1 GEALSDLGAGTL
13 EYDDDVSKVSA
24 VGLGMARQTGV
35 AHQMFRALCDAGINM
50 QMITTSEI
58 KISVLVDRDCALDAL
73 RAVHQTFRL
82 ETPPATPTK
91 PAAAGGTAATTDA
104 LDVVTSLAGMED
116 LVIEGVG
123 LDDTQARLTIGN
135 VPDRPGIAA
144 AVFEKI
150 AAGGVFV
157 DMIVQS
163 SGHEGRAILSFTVPA
178 EDLAKAVE
186 LTRDIATQVGCGA
199 VTSSPRVA
207 KLSVSG
213 VGMRSHT
220 GVAMRMFKSL
230 ADAGI
235 NVEMINTSEMR
246 VNVVVDGQHGE
257 RGLACLEEAF
267 ADVLLR

>member
-1 GEALSDLGAGTL
+1 
-13 EYDDDVSKVSA
+13 
-24 VGLGMARQTGV
+24 
-35 AHQMFRALCDAGINM
+35 MFRALCDAGINM

-58 KISVLVDRDCALDAL
+58 KISALVDRASALDAL
-73 RAVHQTFRL
+73 RTLHQTFHL
-82 ETPPATPTK
+82 ETPPATPNK
-91 PAAAGGTAATTDA
+91 PVGVTRAVSAPDA

-123 LDDTQARLTIGN
+123 LDDTQARLTIGD

-163 SGHEGRAILSFTVPA
+163 SSHGGRAILSFTVPA
-178 EDLAKAVE
+178 EDLDKAVE
-186 LTRDIATQVGCGA
+186 LTRDIAGEVGCGA

-230 ADAGI
+230 SDAGI

-246 VNVVVDGQHGE
+246 VNVVVDGQQGE
-257 RGLACLEEAF
+257 RGLACLQEAF